1 MKRFRKTLIEINR
14 KLDLPQP
21 DKSRILLEIASD
33 LEEAYSHLVEGGM
46 EPEKAERETL
56 SRFDLSDQVVE
67 ELIGLYQSPAKRL
80 LGRISEQARS
90 RLERFLLIATL
101 LVIAVFSGREILS
114 ADIFMRSGP
123 FVWPVLAA
131 AAVTITLAICHFY
144 RLYIKKEHAVRKLR
158 AGLSALLLTAG
169 ACLLSGIYGTLYE
182 MSRTMARI
190 IRDIDQTWGFI
201 AACGIRC
208 SALGIISILAAIISA
223 VIWYIL
229 TDKVRRIEIAE
240 ASWLLGGQNRPD

>member
-33 LEEAYSHLVEGGM
+33 LEEAYLHLVDRGM
-46 EPEKAERETL
+46 DPETAEAETL

-67 ELIGLYQSPAKRL
+67 ELIKLHQSPVRRL
-80 LGRISEQARS
+80 LGRISEQARNK
-90 RLERFLLIATL
+90 LERFLLICTL
-101 LVIAVFSGREILS
+101 LVIAIFSGREVLS
-114 ADIFMRSGP
+114 ADIYRNAGP

-131 AAVTITLAICHFY
+131 AALTAALAIYHFY

-158 AGLSALLLTAG
+158 AGLAALLLTVG
-169 ACLLSGIYGTLYE
+169 ACLLTGIYGTLYE

-190 IRDIDQTWGFI
+190 IKDVDQTWGFI
-201 AACGIRC
+201 AACGIKC
-208 SALGIISILAAIISA
+208 SALGIISIMAAVISA

-229 TDKVRRIEIAE
+229 MDKVRRIEIAE
-240 ASWLLGGQNRPD
+240 ASWLLGG